1 MYVLAEKL
9 LWRLVAVEDVGI
21 PCFKHVVDEL
31 DQLCKI
37 ELDTVLESSL
47 VKDGKKLEGS
57 FSSLHNSLLYA
68 LLIPSLLFVLYS
80 KKVEETLPKSIPNLP
95 INHAYLLCLSSCPA
109 IFAANSQTFLW
120 FSVFYES
127 KATFTCIL

>member
-80 KKVEETLPKSIPNLP
+80 RKSGRNTPKV
-95 INHAYLLCLSSCPA
+95 
-109 IFAANSQTFLW
+109 NSQPSNQPRLLTLLVILPCHFRSKLTDLPL
-120 FSVFYES
+120 VFR
-127 KATFTCIL
+127 IL